1 MSKVD
6 SRVADGVFSTFGKF
20 FLAASVV
27 VLRAGCSRDTACVCK
42 DLDLAVVVVF
52 TLTLE
57 FEIVVTGVAVFRWFT
72 LGLLGTLECVR
83 LSILFVVADLGDEQ
97 TFMPSLSIS
106 SSSVSMLSGPIPESW
121 FSMSVINCGGFGG
134 QSSGSSSP
142 RPESKYGGS

>member
-142 RPESKYGGS
+142 SLD